1 MPFENTG
8 LFMFICKCNGE
19 IKSVDFEKLERY
31 IKKLVD
37 ISNIYFI
44 NELCRD
50 PAILRKSLKDQNIK
64 TMVIAGCSLYKEAF
78 IEVVESSGLNPL
90 SLELIPFRELSL
102 TIAKDY
108 SAYATLKLSLV
119 LYSIFEKVRHSDVDL
134 LRNAKPRRIKTQ
146 SKVSRRSLFRALP
159 QGFTRYEPVPIISR
173 ERCIGATV
181 CRFCIDAC
189 PRRVLSNIGD
199 DRLSL
204 DHEHCSICGVCVA
217 VCPTG
222 AIQIPNST
230 DEQLDAQIRGILM
243 NCRDE
248 IPSKIIMFVDS
259 NDYHY
264 LLNSFLD
271 RKLSLPLEVFPLELP
286 TLGLISENI
295 LLSSIIY
302 GAHGILIPIIRDEN
316 KLDYL
321 HVLYRKVFIVKE
333 IMKSAGLDQDR
344 IIVAEVEPDN
354 LDLLIEKINQI
365 RSRVRAEKIEKLATK
380 QFIGDRR
387 VNFVS
392 IIRTFI
398 SNNTPVSDIIDYG
411 DPCPFGEVIIDRE
424 KCTMCELCYSKCPT
438 RAFTIIKEV
447 DMITLAF
454 NYQKCV
460 GCTLC
465 SSICPENA
473 ISLKRYLSLSNLLND
488 SPRVL
493 ITQELVKCSR
503 CGKPF
508 ITRGKLRKI
517 EKIYEGMGAAGVDK
531 LQSLRLCPECKRTKI
546 VPAEYD
552 KWLIYR

>member
-1 MPFENTG
+1 MPFKNIG
-8 LFMFICKCNGE
+8 LSMFICKCDGE
-19 IKSVDFEKLERY
+19 IESVNFEELERC

-37 ISNIYFI
+37 TSSIYFI
-44 NELCRD
+44 DQLCRD
-50 PAILRKSLKDQNIK
+50 PTVLRESLKDQNVKRI
-64 TMVIAGCSLYKEAF
+64 VVAGCSLYKEAF
-78 IEVVESSGLNPL
+78 MEIVENSGLNPL

-102 TIAKDY
+102 TIPKEY
-108 SAYATLKLSLV
+108 SDYATLKLSLI
-119 LYSIFEKVRHSDVDL
+119 LYTMFEKIKHSDPDL
-134 LRNAKPRRIKTQ
+134 LRNVKPRRIRTQ

-159 QGFTRYEPVPIISR
+159 QVLTRYEPVPIISR
-173 ERCIGATV
+173 ERCIGATA

-189 PRRVLSNIGD
+189 PRRVISNVGD
-199 DRLSL
+199 GVLSL
-204 DHEHCSICGVCVA
+204 DYEHCSICGVCVA

-230 DEQLDAQIRGILM
+230 DEQIDAQIRAILM
-243 NCRDE
+243 NYREE
-248 IPSKIIMFVDS
+248 IPSKIIMFIDS

-264 LLNSFLD
+264 LLSSFLD
-271 RKLSLPLEVFPLELP
+271 GKLSLPLEVFPLELP

-302 GAHGILIPIIRDEN
+302 GAHGILIPVVRNEN

-321 HVLYRKVFIVKE
+321 HMLYRKITIVKE

-344 IIVAEVEPDN
+344 IIVVEFEPGN
-354 LDLLIEKINQI
+354 LDLLVEKINQI
-365 RSRVRAEKIEKLATK
+365 RSRAKAEKIEKLTTK
-380 QFIGDRR
+380 QFVGDRR
-387 VNFVS
+387 VSLIS
-392 IIRTFI
+392 IIKALI
-398 SNNTPVSDIIDYG
+398 SNNTPVLDVIEYG

-438 RAFTIIKEV
+438 KAFTMIKEV

-473 ISLKRYLSLSNLLND
+473 ISLRRYLSLSNLLND

-517 EKIYEGMGAAGVDK
+517 EKIYEGIGAAGVDK
-531 LQSLRLCPECKRTKI
+531 LQSLRLCSECKRTKI

-552 KWLIYR
+552 KWVIYR